1 MKSPL
6 PLAGEGLGEG
16 RDNMSEAYIIDA
28 VRTPRGKRNGSFSQ
42 THPIDLA
49 AVPLRAL
56 IERGRLDPTLTDEVI
71 YGCVSQR
78 GEQDNVIA
86 REVALAAGFPEIPGY
101 TVNRFCGSGL
111 TAVNAAVHACMSGQ
125 EDLIIAGGVEHMTRV
140 PMAIEFKMEGS
151 LLGERYP
158 DLPHQGISA
167 EMIADRYGFTRRALD
182 EYAVES
188 QRRAARA
195 WEEKRFSKSIIPAPA
210 KTGDGKTFLLE
221 RDEQMRPTTTVEA
234 LAGLRPSFKPDGKIH
249 AGNSSGIVDGAAAVL
264 IASKRGLQK
273 TGLKARARIVATAQV
288 GDDPVIMLL
297 GPIPCTRKVLK
308 KAGLKLKNIDL
319 YEVNEAFAPVPMAWL
334 HDLKDEGA
342 SWDRLNVNGG
352 AIALGHPIGATGA
365 MLVGTI
371 LDELERTDKRYGLV
385 TLCTGLGMA
394 VASIIEKL

>member
-1 MKSPL
+1 MT
-6 PLAGEGLGEG
+6 
-16 RDNMSEAYIIDA
+16 EAYIIDA
-28 VRTPRGKRNGSFSQ
+28 VRTPRGKRNGSLSQ

-49 AVPLRAL
+49 AIPIKEIVRRNK
-56 IERGRLDPTLTDEVI
+56 IDPHRIDEVI

-78 GEQDNVIA
+78 DEQDNVIA
-86 REVALAAGFPEIPGY
+86 REAVLAAGLPVEVAGY

-111 TAVNAAVHACMSGQ
+111 TAVHAAAHACMAGQ
-125 EDLIIAGGVEHMTRV
+125 EELIVAGGVEHMTRV

-151 LLGERYP
+151 LLYQRHP
-158 DLPHQGISA
+158 DLVPQGISA
-167 EMIADRYGFTRRALD
+167 EMIADKYGFSRRGLD
-182 EYAVES
+182 EFSVES
-188 QRRAARA
+188 QKRAARA
-195 WEEKRFSKSIIPAPA
+195 WEERRFDKSIVPVGSLT
-210 KTGDGKTFLLE
+210 K
-221 RDEQMRPTTTVEA
+221 DEHMRPQTTVEG
-234 LAGLRPSFKPDGKIH
+234 LANLKPSFKPDGKIH

-264 IASKRGLQK
+264 IASEKGLSQS
-273 TGLKARARIVATAQV
+273 GLKARGKIIATAQI

-297 GPIPCTRKVLK
+297 GPIPCTRKVLQ
-308 KAGLKLKNIDL
+308 KAGLKLKQIDL

-342 SWDRLNVNGG
+342 TWDRLNVNGG

-394 VASIIEKL
+394 VAAVIERI